1 MEVPCFV
8 EYGSEVFLPEFLAAL
23 LGQRGHTDKACA
35 TLGVGEILVG
45 PFPQGCL

>member
-1 MEVPCFV
+1 MEVPCF
-8 EYGSEVFLPEFLAAL
+8 EECGSEVFFREFLTAHT
-23 LGQRGHTDKACA
+23 GQRGHTDKACA